1 MTPFPL
7 AWPENMPRH
16 KGVREAG
23 AFRSALS
30 ASLENAKKSLEA
42 FARDTGMAASNIVF
56 SSNVGGL
63 MSGTP
68 ADPGIALWFTWDGEQ
83 RCIAVDRY
91 SKPEAN
97 LQAIHHILEADRTK
111 LRHGSLSIVRAALD
125 RAARAP
131 DPSRD
136 GVVEA
141 LRDMLANWSPTMSN
155 YAPSRNRA
163 RAVISAIEAAK

>member
-1 MTPFPL
+1 MAETEIPPDFTPGDFAHVADLMRQYANTEEPKL
-7 AWPENMPRH
+7 KA
-16 KGVREAG
+16 V
-23 AFRSALS
+23 LS
-30 ASLENAKKSLEA
+30 NN
-42 FARDTGMAASNIVF
+42 F
-56 SSNVGGL
+56 NV
-63 MSGTP
+63 
-68 ADPGIALWFTWDGEQ
+68 
-83 RCIAVDRY
+83 
-91 SKPEAN
+91 
-97 LQAIHHILEADRTK
+97 IL
-111 LRHGSLSIVRAALD
+111 AALD

>member
-1 MTPFPL
+1 VRNAALIL
-7 AWPENMPRH
+7 AGSH
-16 KGVREAG
+16 G
-23 AFRSALS
+23 A
-30 ASLENAKKSLEA
+30 
-42 FARDTGMAASNIVF
+42 
-56 SSNVGGL
+56 
-63 MSGTP
+63 
-68 ADPGIALWFTWDGEQ
+68 
-83 RCIAVDRY
+83 RY
-91 SKPEAN
+91 TPEAP
-97 LQAIHHILEADRTK
+97 LPVTEELAKRIAEL
-111 LRHGSLSIVRAALD
+111 VMLD